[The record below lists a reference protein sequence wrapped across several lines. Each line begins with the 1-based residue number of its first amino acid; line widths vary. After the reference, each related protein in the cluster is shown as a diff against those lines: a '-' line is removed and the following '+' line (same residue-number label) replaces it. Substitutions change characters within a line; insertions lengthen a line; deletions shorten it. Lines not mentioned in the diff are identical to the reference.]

1 MKSAHV
7 PERDASRWTPQFG
20 HFVLITEDVDRLA
33 SWYCAVL
40 EMDMVLQTDRL
51 AFLTFDGFHHR
62 LVIAKRKAG
71 TPAATEDRLVDH
83 IAFKC
88 SDHNDLAVQYARLK
102 SKGHVPARSTNHG
115 MITSLYYP
123 DPDGTKI
130 ELYADNFPT
139 IAALNE
145 WFATGAFERDPIG
158 ADIDFEDAAVRLA
171 AGEAAASVF
180 APPQT

>member
-7 PERDASRWTPQFG
+7 PERDQSRWTPQFG
-20 HFVLITEDVDRLA
+20 HFVLITEDIDRLVD
-33 SWYCAVL
+33 WYSDVL
-40 EMDMVLQTDRL
+40 EMDVVLQTDRL

-62 LVIAKRKAG
+62 LVIAKRRVG
-71 TPAATEDRLVDH
+71 SPAALEDRLVDH

-88 SDHNDLAVQYARLK
+88 CDHDDLVAQYERLK
-102 SKGHVPARSTNHG
+102 SSGHLPNRTTNHG

-130 ELYADNFPT
+130 ELYTDNFPS
-139 IAALNE
+139 IADLND

-158 ADIDFEDAAVRLA
+158 ADIDFEDAAARLA
-171 AGEAAASVF
+171 QGETPASVF

>member
-1 MKSAHV
+1 MTPAHV
-7 PERDASRWTPQFG
+7 PARDPARWTPKFG

-33 SWYCAVL
+33 KWYCSVL
-40 EMDMVLQTDRL
+40 EMDIVLQTDRL

-71 TPAATEDRLVDH
+71 SPAETKDRLVDH

-88 SDHNDLAVQYARLK
+88 SNHDDLAAQYERLK
-102 SKGHVPARSTNHG
+102 SDGHLPARSTNHG

-139 IAALNE
+139 IAALNT

-158 ADIDFEDAAVRLA
+158 ADIDFEGAAKRLANGDAASA
-171 AGEAAASVF
+171 VF